1 MLKVKVGSN
10 SIEKAIKMFK
20 KKFKDS
26 GVINELRERQ
36 QFTKKS
42 TQKRQQIKKAIY
54 NQIKKNE
61 EYE

>member
-36 QFTKKS
+36 QFTKKN
-42 TQKRQQIKKAIY
+42 QPKKYNKLKKQYIIK
-54 NQIKKNE
+54 
-61 EYE
+61 